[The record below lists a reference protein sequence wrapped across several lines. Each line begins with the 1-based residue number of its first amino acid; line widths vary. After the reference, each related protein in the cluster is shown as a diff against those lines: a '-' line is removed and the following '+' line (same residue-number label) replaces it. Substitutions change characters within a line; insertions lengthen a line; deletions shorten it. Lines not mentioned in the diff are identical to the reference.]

1 MGADLS
7 DIYEYDFFI
16 CHASED
22 KDEVVRLLAEQLGA
36 RGSSVWYDEY
46 ELKVG
51 ASLRDSIERERK
63 LHQLSVNAMKNGH
76 ESPYANGGEEE
87 HV

>member
-1 MGADLS
+1 MS
-7 DIYEYDFFI
+7 DTYEYDFFI
-16 CHASED
+16 CYASEG
-22 KDEVVRLLAEQLGA
+22 KGSIVRPLTKELRV

-63 LHQLSVNAMKNGH
+63 LHQLFADAMKNGH
-76 ESPYANGGEEE
+76 ESPYANGGEEK